1 MLEISNIF
9 TVRDGMLAPMEGVK
23 ARNVVFGKAVEAT
36 KFERVRRRGRNLRA
50 GTKPR
55 GGFMKWAAAF

>member
-36 KFERVRRRGRNLRA
+36 KFERVRRRGRNRL
-50 GTKPR
+50 G
-55 GGFMKWAAAF
+55 